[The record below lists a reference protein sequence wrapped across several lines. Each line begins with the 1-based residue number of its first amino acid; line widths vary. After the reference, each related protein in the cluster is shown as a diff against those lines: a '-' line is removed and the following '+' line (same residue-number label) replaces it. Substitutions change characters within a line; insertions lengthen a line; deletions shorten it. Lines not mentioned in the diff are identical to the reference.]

1 MAVISLKAAK
11 LDRIAA
17 RINAAHA
24 NAEAASATVVQCAV
38 EAGQLLLEVKET
50 MAHGAFGPWLD
61 NNVTFARQTA
71 RHYMR
76 LAKAVDAMSES
87 KRSHVSVLPLREALR
102 VIAGGD
108 NKHSGWTVPNEEW
121 FTPTPIIARTR
132 SVLGS
137 IDLDPASCA
146 QAQKTVH
153 AKKFFSIAQ
162 DGLRQEWRGKVFLNP
177 PFTKTKIDKFVDKL
191 IKEVESG
198 KVTEAILLTNS
209 NTDCKWFH
217 EIAKHAAAIC
227 FTRQRIKFVAQ
238 HKKSAS
244 SPFGQAFAY
253 FGNRVTRFKREF
265 AGVGFVVVPG

>member
-108 NKHSGWTVPNEEW
+108 NKHSGLDSSQRGMVYASTNYRPHSLSIGQYR
-121 FTPTPIIARTR
+121 FRPGLLCSGTKDR
-132 SVLGS
+132 S
-137 IDLDPASCA
+137 
-146 QAQKTVH
+146 
-153 AKKFFSIAQ
+153 
-162 DGLRQEWRGKVFLNP
+162 R
-177 PFTKTKIDKFVDKL
+177 
-191 IKEVESG
+191 
-198 KVTEAILLTNS
+198 
-209 NTDCKWFH
+209 
-217 EIAKHAAAIC
+217 
-227 FTRQRIKFVAQ
+227 
-238 HKKSAS
+238 
-244 SPFGQAFAY
+244 
-253 FGNRVTRFKREF
+253 
-265 AGVGFVVVPG
+265 